1 MLKYKYIF
9 QLKYTKAILAN
20 NTRKRLWLE
29 ISKMLIAVL
38 EIQIYCV
45 ICYNSRHTFL
55 LRTNSTPI
63 IFITVAQTTHRL
75 QPEINIQQV
84 TCNA

>member
-45 ICYNSRHTFL
+45 ICYNSRHTFV
-55 LRTNSTPI
+55 LR
-63 IFITVAQTTHRL
+63 TVAQTTHRL

-84 TCNA
+84 TYSKDVSDFLF